1 MGAQIIGCDLF
12 ILRIMGAQII
22 GCDWSNEMAPKE
34 EAELSPGHP
43 NVTHWE
49 EKDDPQKQQLVRQ
62 ADAHK

>member
-1 MGAQIIGCDLF
+1 
-12 ILRIMGAQII
+12 MGAQII